1 MTHSQGFAPYST
13 CPLTGTEPSA
23 EKETEFQF
31 NGWNVIL
38 LIITQGRPFCN
49 IIPKNHLPEN
59 AGHCRGNLNPAR

>member
-38 LIITQGRPFCN
+38 LIITQERPFCN
-49 IIPKNHLPEN
+49 IIPKNYLP
-59 AGHCRGNLNPAR
+59 